1 MTTQNEKDRIEHPN
15 MAKGGG
21 DWVERTVM
29 ADDRTRYADEQKF
42 CLLFYRTAGGLR
54 LAREEE

>member
-1 MTTQNEKDRIEHPN
+1 